1 MVSIAAAGVGV
12 VGLTL
17 LNADAHPLSYWR
29 DGHPTREDIEF
40 VSDNLVSIEGLEV
53 GISASSA
60 VSDASVLRALTEF
73 QGELDA
79 LEHVRSVRSILV
91 LLDRATRAL
100 GGGGLT
106 SENFGEALTLLAMS
120 GERSLDQWVS
130 LDMKTI
136 RFSIATDSM
145 GMTERESLL
154 ADVSRLA
161 RGLPTSWSISI
172 TGPSALQSSI
182 DRVVRSG
189 ALQASAG
196 ATLLVAAVVILF
208 LGSVGWGVLAMI
220 PNVLPMVVLFGLMG
234 FAGIALDAGTALVG
248 PIAIGIAVDDTIHFL
263 HAFREERETGTPP
276 VEAARRAGGRV
287 VRAVVTTSV
296 TLATGF
302 LAMLVSRFE
311 SMSNMGLMS
320 AASIAAAFFAE
331 ILVLPALITS
341 VSATRLYQRITEG
354 RKT

>member
-1 MVSIAAAGVGV
+1 
-12 VGLTL
+12 
-17 LNADAHPLSYWR
+17 
-29 DGHPTREDIEF
+29 
-40 VSDNLVSIEGLEV
+40 
-53 GISASSA
+53 
-60 VSDASVLRALTEF
+60 
-73 QGELDA
+73 
-79 LEHVRSVRSILV
+79 
-91 LLDRATRAL
+91 
-100 GGGGLT
+100 
-106 SENFGEALTLLAMS
+106 
-120 GERSLDQWVS
+120 
-130 LDMKTI
+130 
-136 RFSIATDSM
+136 M
-145 GMTERESLL
+145 GMIERESLL

-161 RGLPTSWSISI
+161 RGLPTAWSNSI

-182 DRVVRSG
+182 DRVVRSS

-234 FAGIALDAGTALVG
+234 FAGISLDAGTALVG

-263 HAFREERETGTPP
+263 HAFREERETATSP
-276 VEAARRAGGRV
+276 VEAARRAGARV
-287 VRAVVTTSV
+287 VRAVVTTSM

-320 AASIAAAFFAE
+320 ASSIAAAFFAE

-341 VSATRLYQRITEG
+341 VSRTRLYQRITE
-354 RKT
+354 RRNA